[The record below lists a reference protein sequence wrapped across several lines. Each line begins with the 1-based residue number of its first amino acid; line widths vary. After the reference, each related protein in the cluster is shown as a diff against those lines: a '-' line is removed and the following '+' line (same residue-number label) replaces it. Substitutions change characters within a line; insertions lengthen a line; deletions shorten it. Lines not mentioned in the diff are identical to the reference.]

1 MTDRRPLEMTQVQ
14 QTVNTVQG
22 SGGGFL
28 ELNHIDLDPSWSLL
42 LEVQERQVCSLV
54 YTSLWRVHW
63 GKEESKSHNSL
74 FLLYNDIM
82 SCQSETKSL
91 NITNRVNRRPHGIAL
106 QLPTSSNNRFIQEK
120 DGGTMWVCV
129 CVCIQGQGV
138 TLAAHAINILQ
149 KQRKHFFFFLNFDQ
163 EISVEKKTEANQL
176 LMRLHVP
183 GFNCENMLRWH
194 TYTFTKAHTHINHM
208 CSCMFP
214 YITWKPEHTHTHTQL
229 QIISPL
235 PTAVISN

>member
-22 SGGGFL
+22 SGGVFL

-42 LEVQERQVCSLV
+42 LEVQKRQVCSLV

-149 KQRKHFFFFLNFDQ
+149 KQRKHFFFSSILTRK
-163 EISVEKKTEANQL
+163 SLLKK
-176 LMRLHVP
+176 RLKPINSLWGCTCRDLTVKT
-183 GFNCENMLRWH
+183 CSDDIL
-194 TYTFTKAHTHINHM
+194 TH
-208 CSCMFP
+208 SQ
-214 YITWKPEHTHTHTQL
+214 KRTHT
-229 QIISPL
+229 
-235 PTAVISN
+235 